1 VRPGATAAV
10 ATLAAALLA
19 LAAPVTVLAAAKPA
33 PDLGSEAQRAAGKK
47 LYTKWCSQ
55 CHGDA
60 GDGQGIAAPHLLPAP
75 RDFTSGKFKLRSTPS
90 GGLPTDA
97 DLERSIRTGLAYTAM
112 PAFTEFSDDQL
123 HELVYYIKSF
133 SPVFADPERYLDPLD
148 LPKPPPYSA
157 KAAEEGKQ
165 VYQELGCAACHGETG
180 HGNGPSAPAQKD
192 DWGHEI
198 RPADLS
204 KPWAF
209 RGGPTRADVF
219 RAISTGLNGT
229 PMAGFNGA
237 IPPEKMWKLVDFIVS
252 LSGNR
257 TEAPYTNVVDA
268 VGVDDE
274 LDLERGAELF
284 AAAPPALIP
293 MVGQIT
299 EPGRDFYPA
308 TNAVEVRAV
317 FNQKEIAFLVS
328 WHDMRAETSGH
339 NAPDLVAPLFDEEL
353 AKKGAGAAKE
363 EEGGGFWGEEAP
375 APAAPAAPS
384 GDDSGGFWGEA
395 SATPAVTPETEF
407 SDAVGIQFPQTL
419 PTGVVKPYFIFG
431 DAQDPVELWYTDLAN
446 GEGKLYQGR
455 GSGDLTP
462 ADGDPPAV
470 KAAYTPDGWSVAFKR
485 PRLPRSGI
493 GFAEDTFVPVAF
505 TVWDGFNR
513 ERGNKRAL
521 SAWQYVYVRPRQRP
535 SPAGPIAKAIFVV
548 LVVEL
553 LVIGWVR
560 RRKSNNEQGRP
571 AGASA
576 SQGTTL

>member
-1 VRPGATAAV
+1 MRPGATAAV

-19 LAAPVTVLAAAKPA
+19 LAAPVTVLAAAKSA
-33 PDLGSEAQRAAGKK
+33 PDLGSEAQREAGKK

-60 GDGQGIAAPHLLPAP
+60 GDGKGIAAQHLLPAP

-112 PAFTEFSDDQL
+112 PAFAAFSEEELSD
-123 HELVYYIKSF
+123 LVYYVKSF
-133 SPVFADPERYLDPLD
+133 SPAFADPERYLDPLD
-148 LPKPPPYSA
+148 LPKPPPYSE

-180 HGNGPSAPAQKD
+180 HGDGPSAPAQKD
-192 DWGHEI
+192 DWGHRI

-252 LSGNR
+252 LSGDR

-274 LDLERGAELF
+274 LDLGRGTELF

-293 MVGQIT
+293 MLGQIT

-328 WHDMRAETSGH
+328 WHDMRAETSGR
-339 NAPDLVAPLFDEEL
+339 NAPDLKAPLFDDEL
-353 AKKGAGAAKE
+353 AERGAGEAGGGGRRVLGRGGAGAGPRRAFRRRLRRLL
-363 EEGGGFWGEEAP
+363 GGGERDARR
-375 APAAPAAPS
+375 
-384 GDDSGGFWGEA
+384 DSGNR
-395 SATPAVTPETEF
+395 V
-407 SDAVGIQFPQTL
+407 L
-419 PTGVVKPYFIFG
+419 RRRRH
-431 DAQDPVELWYTDLAN
+431 PV
-446 GEGKLYQGR
+446 
-455 GSGDLTP
+455 P
-462 ADGDPPAV
+462 ADAPHRRRQALLHLRRRPEPGGALV
-470 KAAYTPDGWSVAFKR
+470 HR
-485 PRLPRSGI
+485 PRR
-493 GFAEDTFVPVAF
+493 
-505 TVWDGFNR
+505 
-513 ERGNKRAL
+513 
-521 SAWQYVYVRPRQRP
+521 RPRQALRRRAAATTS
-535 SPAGPIAKAIFVV
+535 SPATEI
-548 LVVEL
+548 
-553 LVIGWVR
+553 R
-560 RRKSNNEQGRP
+560 RR
-571 AGASA
+571 
-576 SQGTTL
+576 